1 MRTHT
6 LSIARLFVVSTLL
19 GSPAFS
25 YAQAAPAAGKAQIV
39 VADVGFA
46 TPESVEYSAADDT
59 YLVANINGDPFGTD
73 NNGFISKVSPD
84 GKVITLKWIE
94 GGQNGVTLNA
104 PKGMT
109 IVQGSLYV
117 ADLDTVRVFEVAS
130 GKPVRSIAIKGAT
143 FLNGL
148 AASSKGDAIYVT
160 DSGFNAG
167 FAASGTDAIH
177 RVKLDG
183 TVQQLASSKDMGHPN
198 GVWDDNGTILYVT
211 FGSGKLMAI
220 GGGKPVTFP
229 APPAGQL
236 DGLVQVKGGRILASS
251 WEGKAIYALG
261 GDRKFTTL
269 ADSLDAPADL
279 GVDTKRNRLLI
290 PLFQQNKVVI
300 QPL

>member
-1 MRTHT
+1 MRIKT
-6 LSIARLFVVSTLL
+6 LSRLFVVPALVAA
-19 GSPAFS
+19 PAFS
-25 YAQAAPAAGKAQIV
+25 FAQAAPATGKAQIV
-39 VADVGFA
+39 VAEVGFA

-59 YLVANINGDPFGTD
+59 YLVANINGDPFGAD
-73 NNGFISKVSPD
+73 NNGFISKVSPE
-84 GKVITLKWIE
+84 GKVVTLKWIE

-109 IVQGSLYV
+109 IVKGNLYV
-117 ADLDTVRVFEVAS
+117 ADIDTVRVFDAAS
-130 GKPVRSIAIKGAT
+130 GKPVRTIAINGAT
-143 FLNGL
+143 FLNGM
-148 AASSKGDAIYVT
+148 AAGSKGDAVYVT

-177 RVKLDG
+177 RVRLDG
-183 TVQQLASSKDMGHPN
+183 AVEKIANGKDMGHPN

-220 GGGKPVTFP
+220 GGAKPVSFP

-236 DGLVQVKGGRILASS
+236 DGLVQVKGGRTLVSS

-261 GDRKFTTL
+261 GDKKFTTL

-290 PLFQQNKVVI
+290 PLFQQNKIVI